1 MDQRRGSEAW
11 KKRTQLA
18 QDIKGMIDITLA
30 HYERKFY
37 EDMVLVVRLDGE
49 QIPLK
54 HERKTAW
61 GKKLPPGDGGSLRID
76 HEFKVIVKEQSQG
89 VKGVSRMVSDFHDHI
104 P

>member
-1 MDQRRGSEAW
+1 MDQGRGSEAW
-11 KKRTQLA
+11 KRRTQLA
-18 QDIKGMIDITLA
+18 QDIKGLLDIILPY
-30 HYERKFY
+30 YERKFY
-37 EDMVLVVRLDGE
+37 EEMVLVVRLDGE

-61 GKKLPPGDGGSLRID
+61 GKRLPPGDGGSLRID

-89 VKGVSRMVSDFHDHI
+89 VKGASSMVSDFHERI